1 MIDRRW
7 QSWTNL
13 ESELHLCATNGER
26 GWLEK
31 VGWNEGGQKSIVR
44 ETGVEEDWKKKA
56 LFKQETRIVEKQPVA
71 REEEE
76 RRRERERKEKAEKK
90 KR

>member
-44 ETGVEEDWKKKA
+44 ETGVEANWKKNA
-56 LFKQETRIVEKQPVA
+56 LLKQEIRITEMQLVA

-76 RRRERERKEKAEKK
+76 RRRKRERKEKAEKK

>member
-1 MIDRRW
+1 M
-7 QSWTNL
+7 
-13 ESELHLCATNGER
+13 E
-26 GWLEK
+26 
-31 VGWNEGGQKSIVR
+31 
-44 ETGVEEDWKKKA
+44 KKA

-76 RRRERERKEKAEKK
+76 RRREREGKEKAEKK

>member
-1 MIDRRW
+1 MKVSFIFAPPTEREDGLKRWGGTKAAEINRQRDRGGRG
-7 QSWTNL
+7 L
-13 ESELHLCATNGER
+13 E
-26 GWLEK
+26 
-31 VGWNEGGQKSIVR
+31 
-44 ETGVEEDWKKKA
+44 KKA

-76 RRRERERKEKAEKK
+76 RRREREGKEKAEKK